1 MRRLALAFFALLTLA
16 APALAT
22 DNRQLATMP
31 APAQAALRE
40 EMLDFMSAL
49 SQIIAS
55 LGEGKPAEAADTAEA
70 KLGIGAMGRHR
81 GNPMDAMPGRFMPP
95 DMHALGRSLHFAAT
109 DFAKVARTGDTV
121 KALAALQP
129 VTATCV
135 ACHMTYRIR

>member
-1 MRRLALAFFALLTLA
+1 MRRFFLAFFTLFALA
-16 APALAT
+16 ASALAT
-22 DNRQLATMP
+22 DNRQLVTMP

-55 LGEGKPAEAADTAEA
+55 LGEGKPSEAADAAEA
-70 KLGIGAMGRHR
+70 KLGMGAMGRHR

-95 DMHALGRSLHFAAT
+95 DMHAMGRNLHFAAS
-109 DFAKVARTGDTV
+109 DFAKVARAGDTV

-135 ACHMTYRIR
+135 ACHMSYRIR